1 MLLVSALSAVL
12 FAELSLSGGASAAE
26 PAAPGST
33 VADPSDVVA
42 TGTVGAPM
50 PLVFDALV
58 NLEVHRGLWSEACV
72 KKWEPGSST
81 EGVGA
86 SASLI
91 YVPSAMHRKL
101 TATISKVDPPK
112 RVTLDHAGKRGFL
125 TTWTLRPA
133 GEQATEVE
141 VHTWIQPPPWP
152 VRRLYS
158 NRIQPAWEQCQREA
172 IQALAARPWPKP
184 TE

>member
-1 MLLVSALSAVL
+1 
-12 FAELSLSGGASAAE
+12 
-26 PAAPGST
+26 
-33 VADPSDVVA
+33 
-42 TGTVGAPM
+42 
-50 PLVFDALV
+50 
-58 NLEVHRGLWSEACV
+58 
-72 KKWEPGSST
+72 
-81 EGVGA
+81 
-86 SASLI
+86 
-91 YVPSAMHRKL
+91 MHRKL

-133 GEQATEVE
+133 GEQATDVE